1 MFLSES
7 RDVNLATVV
16 DATVHYVSSSVY
28 DTWASDD
35 GSKKGGSPVTRN
47 FSGRHPTTD
56 TSCGARSSATARSGD
71 PRRFIVFEYRAD
83 DAYQLADR
91 VFADSGRIVSGRRCG
106 RVRCEAGLWAL
117 PRRGLGEELYG
128 GAWRQIGS
136 AVEL

>member
-1 MFLSES
+1 MHTSVTPEQTAHYQRDDYVAVEDFLFSGE
-7 RDVNLATVV
+7 LTM
-16 DATVHYVSSSVY
+16 H
-28 DTWASDD
+28 
-35 GSKKGGSPVTRN
+35 GSPPN
-47 FSGRHPTTD
+47 
-56 TSCGARSSATARSGD
+56 RSGD

-106 RVRCEAGLWAL
+106 RVRCETGLWML
-117 PRRGLGEELYG
+117 PRRGLGEEPYG